1 MRLRDYG
8 LKMSDYNIR
17 PKTPNFEFRPE
28 NFDTWFGYMKNQET
42 EPKPAT

>member
-17 PKTPNFEFRPE
+17 PKTPNFRPE